1 MQFAVSFLCM
11 LARYV
16 PNKNVAQLG
25 VQGSWEL
32 MACRLVSTYSAIY
45 NATEG
50 SCDTTEGRAWA
61 MREPMV
67 CGVVKSKGVPSTDAT
82 SPLGID
88 ALSTGR

>member
-1 MQFAVSFLCM
+1 MVI
-11 LARYV
+11 
-16 PNKNVAQLG
+16 
-25 VQGSWEL
+25 
-32 MACRLVSTYSAIY
+32 TYSAIW

-50 SCDTTEGRAWA
+50 SCDAIERRTWA

-82 SPLGID
+82 SPVGID